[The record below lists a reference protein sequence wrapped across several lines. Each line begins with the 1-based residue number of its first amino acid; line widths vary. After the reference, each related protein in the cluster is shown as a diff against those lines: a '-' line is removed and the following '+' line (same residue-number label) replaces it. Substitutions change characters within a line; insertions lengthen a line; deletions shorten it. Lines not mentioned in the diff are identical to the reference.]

1 MMRKFKRFFFG
12 RLFPCSLTL
21 TFAAAVFLF
30 LSLFLPKALLPA
42 FAVERAFTAVVA
54 LLSLRDDELP
64 EERTRWLVLML
75 LLPWTGA
82 VARLL
87 RGIYPPKPKIGKAIQ
102 MNDDVLS
109 SCASIASKSNL
120 FPARYR
126 FAKYFPFG
134 KDAFCSYLNDLNEA
148 KKYIFLEYYIIKPGI
163 FWDSVLKILE
173 RKAKNGVTVK
183 LIFDGFGCARSPR
196 TFQRDLM
203 RRGIE
208 AHCYR
213 KLPLFPKRATHRR
226 DHRKCTVIDGIIAYT
241 GGINLADEYVGKQAP
256 FGSWKDDMVRLQG
269 EIAEEFARMF
279 LARFSPELLQSRT
292 RNCKRKTQNCFDA
305 NEKLTAKF
313 QRKSQTENNP
323 SYNPL
328 SEYRQNEQAEIPRFY
343 NEYPSPKH
351 KHGEPS
357 ENNPSYN
364 PPSEHRQNEQAENP
378 RFYNENLS
386 PKHKHGEPSENNPS
400 YNPPSEYRQNEQ
412 AEIPR
417 FYNEYPS
424 PKHKHGEPSEN
435 NFAIPFCDEAV
446 GVHNRV
452 CPDLFR
458 SLFYKAK
465 KCIFLYTPYLIP
477 DAETERALCVA
488 ATSGVDVRIL
498 IPHVPDKKLVFLLSR
513 RSARRLQAHGVCVRE
528 YTDGFLHAK
537 SLTQDGRYAVVG
549 SYNLDF
555 RSFYL
560 QSECA
565 VLLGDPAVARTVEE
579 DFLTTWKMSTPVPPT
594 KRGER
599 FFGAI
604 AHFFAPLF

>member
-1 MMRKFKRFFFG
+1 
-12 RLFPCSLTL
+12 
-21 TFAAAVFLF
+21 
-30 LSLFLPKALLPA
+30 
-42 FAVERAFTAVVA
+42 
-54 LLSLRDDELP
+54 
-64 EERTRWLVLML
+64 
-75 LLPWTGA
+75 
-82 VARLL
+82 
-87 RGIYPPKPKIGKAIQ
+87 

-109 SCASIASKSNL
+109 SCASITSKCNL

-148 KKYIFLEYYIIKPGI
+148 KTYIFLEYYIIKPGI

-241 GGINLADEYVGKQAP
+241 GGINLADEYVGNQAP

-323 SYNPL
+323 SYNNPL
-328 SEYRQNEQAEIPRFY
+328 SEYRQNEQTEIPRFY
-343 NEYPSPKH
+343 NE
-351 KHGEPS
+351 
-357 ENNPSYN
+357 
-364 PPSEHRQNEQAENP
+364 
-378 RFYNENLS
+378 NL
-386 PKHKHGEPSENNPS
+386 
-400 YNPPSEYRQNEQ
+400 
-412 AEIPR
+412 
-417 FYNEYPS
+417 S